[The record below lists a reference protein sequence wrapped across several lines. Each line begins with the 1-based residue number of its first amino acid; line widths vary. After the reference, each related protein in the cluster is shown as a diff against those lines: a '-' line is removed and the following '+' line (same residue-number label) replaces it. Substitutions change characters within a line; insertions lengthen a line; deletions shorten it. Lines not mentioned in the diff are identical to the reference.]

1 MNHNKKARWV
11 VRIGGTVAGI
21 SLALH
26 ALIVQAEDNQTPA
39 IARFEI
45 TRFDVQG
52 NTLLADPDVTRILTP
67 YVGKDKDFGSVQQA
81 LEVLEA
87 AYRKKGYSLVHV
99 ALPEQELNHGVV
111 TLKVIETKIGK
122 ISVSGNQ
129 FFDDANIKASLPTLQ
144 VGHTPDMAL
153 LSANLKVAN
162 EDPAKKTTM
171 QLQSAEQD
179 GFVNA
184 NLNVVDEKPWSG
196 TIGVDNTG
204 DDITGRNRLTAT
216 VQNANVGGW
225 DHVFSMQY
233 TTSFAN
239 PNDVKVFG
247 LGYHIPLYALTDS
260 LDFYGSYSNVNS
272 GTVTAGVFDVAVSGS
287 GTSFGARYNHN
298 LLRIGDYNST
308 LTGGLDIKTFRND
321 ETVSDL
327 PIGSDVEVH
336 PLSLTY
342 TGNWTVTGITA
353 NFYLTAVRNISG
365 GANSSAAD
373 FTAARAGATPDYS
386 LLRYG
391 ASYMYALPLD
401 WQFRFAL
408 NGQLTS
414 DALVQGEEFGAGG
427 ANSVRGFTEREIADD
442 KGRTTNLELYT
453 PNMCSGSQLCR
464 LLGFYDTGYV
474 KSNDPLPGEI
484 VQESIGS
491 VGLGWRFTSSPYLQ
505 WQTDVAHVIDAST
518 VTDKGSNRVHFKVVV
533 TF

>member
-1 MNHNKKARWV
+1 
-11 VRIGGTVAGI
+11 
-21 SLALH
+21 
-26 ALIVQAEDNQTPA
+26 
-39 IARFEI
+39 
-45 TRFDVQG
+45 
-52 NTLLADPDVTRILTP
+52 
-67 YVGKDKDFGSVQQA
+67 
-81 LEVLEA
+81 
-87 AYRKKGYSLVHV
+87 
-99 ALPEQELNHGVV
+99 
-111 TLKVIETKIGK
+111 
-122 ISVSGNQ
+122 
-129 FFDDANIKASLPTLQ
+129 
-144 VGHTPDMAL
+144 
-153 LSANLKVAN
+153 
-162 EDPAKKTTM
+162 
-171 QLQSAEQD
+171 
-179 GFVNA
+179 
-184 NLNVVDEKPWSG
+184 
-196 TIGVDNTG
+196 
-204 DDITGRNRLTAT
+204 
-216 VQNANVGGW
+216 
-225 DHVFSMQY
+225 
-233 TTSFAN
+233 
-239 PNDVKVFG
+239 
-247 LGYHIPLYALTDS
+247 
-260 LDFYGSYSNVNS
+260 
-272 GTVTAGVFDVAVSGS
+272 
-287 GTSFGARYNHN
+287 
-298 LLRIGDYNST
+298 
-308 LTGGLDIKTFRND
+308 
-321 ETVSDL
+321 
-327 PIGSDVEVH
+327 
-336 PLSLTY
+336 
-342 TGNWTVTGITA
+342 VTGITA

-505 WQTDVAHVIDAST
+505 WQTDVAHVVDAST